1 MTEQNVPYDSTADTL
16 AHICEV
22 QKVLGK
28 FSGMLAVRAVIH
40 DQSKLQSPEKEVFD
54 EFTPKLRGLT
64 YGSDEYSDCLA
75 RLGVALRHHYANN
88 SHHPEHFD
96 DGISGMNLIDLVE
109 MFADWA
115 AAVKRHADGDLRK
128 SIEVNRKRFGMDTQ
142 LVRIFENTVALLQ

>member
-1 MTEQNVPYDSTADTL
+1 MTEQNAPYDSTADTL
-16 AHICEV
+16 AHIDEV
-22 QKVLGK
+22 TRILEM
-28 FSGMLAVRAVIH
+28 FREMLAKRAFDH
-40 DQSKLQSPEKEVFD
+40 DQSKLESPEKEVFD

-64 YGSDEYSDCLA
+64 YGSDEYNDCLA

-115 AAVKRHADGDLRK
+115 AAVKRHADGDLMK
-128 SIEVNRKRFGMDTQ
+128 SIQHNRKRFAMDTQ
-142 LVRIFENTVALLQ
+142 LVRIFENTVALLE